1 MSREVLYYVVKK
13 LAHVFS
19 FEEVYRV
26 MDILGKIGG
35 EHSKELELFSV
46 LKDVRAKIF

>member
-13 LAHVFS
+13 LAHAFS
-19 FEEVYRV
+19 CEEVYRV